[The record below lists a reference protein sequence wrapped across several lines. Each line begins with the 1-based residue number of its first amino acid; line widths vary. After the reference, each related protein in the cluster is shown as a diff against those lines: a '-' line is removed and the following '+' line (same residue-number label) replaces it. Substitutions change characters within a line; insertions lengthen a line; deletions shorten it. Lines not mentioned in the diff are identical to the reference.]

1 MKIVKGKQ
9 ARPQRVV
16 IYGPESV
23 GKSTLAAATPNPLF
37 IDTEDGTSQL
47 DVARVQATTFSDI
60 EQAIKEIAKDSQG
73 FKTIVLDTLDWAE
86 KNMIEDILR
95 KGKKDSIEDF
105 GYGKGYVY
113 VTEAVAKF
121 LASLDTLIER
131 GISVVLL
138 AHSQVKKFD
147 PPDAG
152 QGYDRYELKMSK
164 GCAPLVKEW
173 ADAILFVNFDTKV
186 REPEQGKAKGVGG
199 KERVI
204 HTVRCAA
211 WDAKN
216 RHGLAEKLPMSY
228 DSIASLFGSVAP
240 AAPKEKAL
248 PWWQPV
254 QDLVSEEIED
264 KVNAFLIARGKIAAG
279 MTFREVSDE
288 SWQARMSQNPV
299 KFIHAANT
307 AEVAA

>member
-216 RHGLAEKLPMSY
+216 RHGLTEKLPMSY
-228 DSIASLFGSVAP
+228 DSIASLFSAVTP
-240 AAPKEKAL
+240 TAPKEKVL

-264 KVNAFLIARGKIAAG
+264 KVNAFLLARGKIADG

>member
-47 DVARVQATTFSDI
+47 DVARVQATTFAEI
-60 EQAIKEIAKDSQG
+60 EGAIKEIAKDPQG
-73 FKTIVLDTLDWAE
+73 FKTVVLDTLDWAE

-121 LASLDTLIER
+121 LTSLDTLIDR

-228 DSIASLFGSVAP
+228 DSIAPLFQATPAKAAAP
-240 AAPKEKAL
+240 APADWFATLEGMLDEGGKAA
-248 PWWQPV
+248 
-254 QDLVSEEIED
+254 
-264 KVNAFLIARGKIAAG
+264 VNEFLLARGKIAEG
-279 MTFREVSDE
+279 MTFRELTDE
-288 SWQARMSQNPV
+288 DWKSRILANPAKFLAAAGV
-299 KFIHAANT
+299 KEAA
-307 AEVAA
+307 